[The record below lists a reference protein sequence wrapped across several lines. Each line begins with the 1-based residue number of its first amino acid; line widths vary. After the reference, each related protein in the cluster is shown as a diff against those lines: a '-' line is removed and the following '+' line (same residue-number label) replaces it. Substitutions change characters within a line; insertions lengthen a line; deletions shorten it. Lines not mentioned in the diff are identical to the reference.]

1 METLKIVM
9 RLRWVILVALL
20 AIAWMTF
27 KPVAYVLTTVV
38 CCAAPIDLMMTL
50 LPGGRRKADQARRAQ
65 IKAESRRMLD
75 QP

>member
-1 METLKIVM
+1 MKTLTAIM
-9 RLRWVILVALL
+9 RLRWLIVLGLL

-38 CCAAPIDLMMTL
+38 CCAAPLDLLITL

-65 IKAESRRMLD
+65 VKAESRRMLD